1 MSLAA
6 VLIGLFLLTYGALA
20 VIAFRRPLLARLAY
34 REAIHRPWQTALV
47 IAGLTVGTAL
57 ILMAQ
62 INGDSM
68 SNTLTAATYK
78 SWGRVDLL
86 VTANGDFFSNDIAT
100 RLAADPKVRGSVS
113 GVQSGV
119 EVVGSV
125 ADLDQTLDKPTVRLI
140 GFDPKTQSA
149 FGSFTLTDGRSTT
162 GSDLGATGVFL
173 SQSLANSL
181 QARTGDQLKV
191 TFGQVAADFQV
202 AGIARSEGPGAYG
215 SQPALFATLDGFAPL
230 AGSSRINVVRIS
242 AFGDGY
248 AELENS
254 QRIAPAVTAALHDVG
269 PSSLAVRAA
278 KADDVNEIVKLADAE
293 RPVTFALG
301 LVIVLAGTAL
311 VVSLALALAE
321 ERRPRLAILR
331 ALGLS
336 RTGLVIA
343 SVLEGAMYA
352 LAAAAL
358 GAVPGIGAG
367 WLMVSS
373 AGSHVPEIQEK
384 NAAIVFSVS
393 VEAIV
398 ASIAAGALITVA
410 TLVAASIRTTRMT
423 IASAVRALP
432 DPPSNRVPSGLRTG
446 GVAIVVIASVAA
458 LLSGD
463 ATLRL
468 VGGVGAILAI
478 GLALRGRMP
487 NRLRATIVGL
497 GAAAWLCGV
506 YGLLVATYLTY
517 TSQAATGTYFLV
529 ATLALGVATLST
541 VVAVNMRAVEHF
553 VPRSLVAQL
562 TRRPSKL
569 WLATSS
575 LGLVLAL
582 FTFMGIFV
590 ASSSPDYRKDS
601 GGFDVSVLTAA
612 ASSPNLAPALQSK
625 VERQLSLSTRQYL
638 GSVRSSTSLS
648 GEPLDWHQALLPLY
662 ELADSQLTEPIAA
675 LADRGGRFSNDA
687 AVFAALKTDPTLVV
701 SGLYRSGTTLSL
713 VGRDG
718 PVQRT
723 VAGSYKTGFLPGII
737 GSSSSMAP
745 FSSAPQETTLLL
757 KLKPGVDPAVFALD
771 VRRSLFPS
779 GVEAVPTRDLL
790 DAGSAAV
797 RNFAAE
803 AQLLITAGL
812 LVGVLSLG
820 ILAMRAVVERRRS
833 IGVLRAVG
841 FQSRQLMLA
850 VVGESLLTATGGIVV
865 GLFIGL
871 ILGSLFIQEY
881 FPGSPVSIQFGQL
894 ALVVGLVLGTAA
906 AVTVLPALAVARTA
920 PAEALRVAGS

>member
-6 VLIGLFLLTYGALA
+6 VLIGLFLLTYGGLA

-34 REAIHRPWQTALV
+34 REAIHRRWQTALV
-47 IAGLTVGTAL
+47 VAGLTVGTAL

-86 VTANGDFFSNDIAT
+86 VSANGDFFSSDVTAQ
-100 RLAADPKVRGSVS
+100 LAADPKVRGTLR

-125 ADLDQTLDKPTVRLI
+125 ADLDQGLDKATVRLI
-140 GFDPKTQSA
+140 AFDPQA
-149 FGSFTLTDGRSTT
+149 QAPFGSFTVAGGRTTT
-162 GSDLGATGVFL
+162 GGDLGATGVLL
-173 SQSLANSL
+173 SQSLADSL
-181 QARTGDQLKV
+181 QSKSGDRLKV
-191 TFGQVAADFQV
+191 TFGQLVADYQV

-215 SQPALFATLDGFAPL
+215 SQPALFGTLHAFAPL
-230 AGSSRINVVRIS
+230 TGTGRINVVRIS
-242 AFGDGY
+242 ALGDGQT
-248 AELENS
+248 ELANS
-254 QRIAPAVTAALHDVG
+254 QRIAPAVTAALHDKG
-269 PSSLAVRAA
+269 PAGLAVRTA

-293 RPVTFALG
+293 RPVTFGLG
-301 LVIVLAGTAL
+301 VVIVLAGTAL

-336 RTGLVIA
+336 RAGLVIA

-352 LAAAAL
+352 VAAAAL
-358 GAVPGIGAG
+358 GAVPGIAAA
-367 WLMVSS
+367 WLMVAS
-373 AGSHVPEIQEK
+373 AGTHVPEIQEK
-384 NAAIVFSVS
+384 NATIVFSVS
-393 VEAIV
+393 VEAIA
-398 ASIAAGALITVA
+398 ASIAAGSLITVA

-432 DPPSNRVPSGLRTG
+432 DPPSNRLPSGLRTG
-446 GVAIVVIASVAA
+446 GVATVGIASVAA
-458 LLSGD
+458 LLSGE

-468 VGGVGAILAI
+468 VGGTGAILAI

-497 GAAAWLCGV
+497 AAAAWLFGV

-517 TSQAATGTYFLV
+517 TSQAATGTYILV

-541 VVAVNMRAVEHF
+541 VVAVNMRFVERF
-553 VPRSLVAQL
+553 VPSSLVAQL

-601 GGFDVSVLTAA
+601 GGFDVTVLTAG

-625 VERQLSLSTRQYL
+625 VDRQLSISTRQYL
-638 GSVRSSTSLS
+638 GPVRSSSSLS
-648 GEPLDWHQALLPLY
+648 GEPLDWHQQLLALY
-662 ELADSQLTEPIAA
+662 ELADSQLTTPIAP
-675 LADRGGRFSNDA
+675 LADRGAQFSSDT
-687 AVFAALKTDPTLVV
+687 AVFAALRSDPTLVV
-701 SGLYRSGTTLSL
+701 SGVYRSGTKLSL

-718 PVQRT
+718 PIELRV
-723 VAGSYKTGFLPGII
+723 VGSYKTGFLPGII

-745 FSSAPQETTLLL
+745 FSSAPQETTQLFTL
-757 KLKPGVDPAVFALD
+757 KTGVDPALFAID
-771 VRRSLFPS
+771 VRRSLFPA
-779 GVEAVPTRDLL
+779 GAEAAPTRDLL
-790 DAGSAAV
+790 DAGSAVV

-820 ILAMRAVVERRRS
+820 IMAMRAVVERRRS

-841 FQSRQLMLA
+841 YQSRHLMLA
-850 VVGESLLTATGGIVV
+850 VVGESLLTAAGGIVV
-865 GLFIGL
+865 GLAVGL
-871 ILGSLFIQEY
+871 SLGSLFIKEY
-881 FPGSPVSIQFGQL
+881 FPGAKVSIQLGEL
-894 ALVVGLVLGTAA
+894 ALVVGLVLATAA

-920 PAEALRVAGS
+920 PAEALRMAD

>member
-1 MSLAA
+1 
-6 VLIGLFLLTYGALA
+6 
-20 VIAFRRPLLARLAY
+20 
-34 REAIHRPWQTALV
+34 
-47 IAGLTVGTAL
+47 
-57 ILMAQ
+57 
-62 INGDSM
+62 
-68 SNTLTAATYK
+68 
-78 SWGRVDLL
+78 
-86 VTANGDFFSNDIAT
+86 
-100 RLAADPKVRGSVS
+100 
-113 GVQSGV
+113 
-119 EVVGSV
+119 
-125 ADLDQTLDKPTVRLI
+125 
-140 GFDPKTQSA
+140 
-149 FGSFTLTDGRSTT
+149 
-162 GSDLGATGVFL
+162 
-173 SQSLANSL
+173 
-181 QARTGDQLKV
+181 
-191 TFGQVAADFQV
+191 
-202 AGIARSEGPGAYG
+202 
-215 SQPALFATLDGFAPL
+215 
-230 AGSSRINVVRIS
+230 
-242 AFGDGY
+242 
-248 AELENS
+248 
-254 QRIAPAVTAALHDVG
+254 
-269 PSSLAVRAA
+269 
-278 KADDVNEIVKLADAE
+278 
-293 RPVTFALG
+293 
-301 LVIVLAGTAL
+301 
-311 VVSLALALAE
+311 
-321 ERRPRLAILR
+321 
-331 ALGLS
+331 
-336 RTGLVIA
+336 
-343 SVLEGAMYA
+343 
-352 LAAAAL
+352 
-358 GAVPGIGAG
+358 
-367 WLMVSS
+367 
-373 AGSHVPEIQEK
+373 
-384 NAAIVFSVS
+384 
-393 VEAIV
+393 
-398 ASIAAGALITVA
+398 
-410 TLVAASIRTTRMT
+410 
-423 IASAVRALP
+423 
-432 DPPSNRVPSGLRTG
+432 
-446 GVAIVVIASVAA
+446 
-458 LLSGD
+458 
-463 ATLRL
+463 
-468 VGGVGAILAI
+468 
-478 GLALRGRMP
+478 
-487 NRLRATIVGL
+487 
-497 GAAAWLCGV
+497 
-506 YGLLVATYLTY
+506 LTY

-906 AVTVLPALAVARTA
+906 AVTVLPALGVARTA
-920 PAEALRVAGS
+920 PTEAVRVDSS